1 MDILVCIKQ
10 VPDTT
15 EVRLREDM
23 TLERDFIA
31 QVMNP
36 ADESALEW
44 ALEVRDQRGGSVT
57 VLTMGPERAETTLRE
72 ALSRGA
78 DRAVLMTDRRFAGA
92 DTLVT
97 AGCLARAYRRL
108 GGFDIVACGR
118 RAVDG
123 ETGQVGPMT
132 ASLLDIPCVSN
143 ITSAEAGE
151 ELRARQ
157 LTEDGVKVFSCGYP
171 ALITFCE
178 WSCRLRLPTLAG
190 LKRAQKAEITRLTP
204 DDLGLSAGEC
214 GLKASPTQVVRIDSR
229 PVCVRPCRKITV
241 GETMEALKN
250 TCPEVLP

>member
-44 ALEVRDQRGGSVT
+44 ALEVRDRLGGSVT

-97 AGCLARAYRRL
+97 ARCLAQAYRCL
-108 GGFDIVACGR
+108 GGFDIAACGR

-132 ASLLDIPCVSN
+132 ASILDIPCVAN

-151 ELRARQ
+151 ELTARQ
-157 LTEDGVKVFSCGYP
+157 LTEDGVKVFSSGYP

-178 WSCRLRLPTLAG
+178 WSYRLRLPTLTG
-190 LKRAQKAEITRLTP
+190 LKKARKAEITRLTP
-204 DDLGLSAGEC
+204 DVLGIPANEC
-214 GLKASPTQVVRIDSR
+214 GLKGSPTQVVRIDSR
-229 PVCVRPCRKITV
+229 PVGVRPCRKITV
-241 GETMEALKN
+241 GEAMEALG
-250 TCPEVLP
+250 TICPEVFP